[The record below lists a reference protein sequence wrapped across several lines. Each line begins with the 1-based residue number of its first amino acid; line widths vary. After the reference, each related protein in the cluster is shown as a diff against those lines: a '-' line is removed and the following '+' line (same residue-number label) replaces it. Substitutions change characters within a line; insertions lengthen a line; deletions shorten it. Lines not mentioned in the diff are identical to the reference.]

1 MPDIMDLI
9 GKNRC
14 KKSAIINTAIY
25 KPSSIWTEP
34 QGQLIIINI
43 IKHYEAVVWPWNRL
57 DLKRHSGELK
67 LNLVKC
73 NNYWGLR
80 KKLWRNW
87 LVERPRK
94 SGRQQTDPD
103 GTERMKNSGKITKKN
118 IEKNEVLK
126 IYENALANYINARR
140 QYALFFT
147 SLSKIK
153 WLKI

>member
-80 KKLWRNW
+80 KKNSEETDSSKGLENQ
-87 LVERPRK
+87 EDNK
-94 SGRQQTDPD
+94 QTQTVRREWKTQEKLQKKKHREKWSAKDIW
-103 GTERMKNSGKITKKN
+103 KCVGK
-118 IEKNEVLK
+118 LH
-126 IYENALANYINARR
+126 
-140 QYALFFT
+140 
-147 SLSKIK
+147 
-153 WLKI
+153 